1 MRPGLGTYVA
11 VRADHE
17 DEAVAEAAVNA
28 AFEAIAR
35 VQRLMSVYEPD
46 SDIARLNRLP
56 PGERLQ
62 VDPWTWALLA
72 TALEVSEASGGLF
85 DCSVAPQL
93 VAWGL
98 LPPEVL
104 GPTANGPAGPG
115 RTTLPTALC
124 LHEGHQLSVRAP
136 LRVDLGGIAKGEAVD
151 RAVAAMQAAGARGGL
166 VNAGGDLR
174 VFGPTEEAIYLRDP
188 GDPQRLRHAG
198 VLQDGALA
206 TSATYHSRREH
217 DGAEVSAL
225 VDPHSGQAL
234 RTRRSFTVVAPR
246 CAIADAL
253 TKVLALSQDA
263 HHPCMARFGAQ
274 ALILDPAAP
283 APAP

>member
-1 MRPGLGTYVA
+1 MRPGLGTYVS

-17 DEAVAEAAVNA
+17 DEAVALAAVNA

-35 VQRLMSVYEPD
+35 VQRLMSVYELD
-46 SDIARLNRLP
+46 SDIARLNRLQ

-62 VDPWTWALLA
+62 VDPWTWEMLA
-72 TALEVSEASGGLF
+72 TALDVSQASGGLF
-85 DCSVAPQL
+85 DCGVAPQL

-104 GPTANGPAGPG
+104 GEG
-115 RTTLPTALC
+115 RAQTGLSLSTLC
-124 LHEGHQLSVRAP
+124 LHEGHLLSARAP
-136 LRVDLGGIAKGEAVD
+136 LRLDLGGIAKGEAVD

-174 VFGPTEEAIYLRDP
+174 VFGPTAEPIHLRDP

-198 VLQDGALA
+198 ELQDGALA

-217 DGAEVSAL
+217 EGAEVSAL
-225 VDPHSGQAL
+225 VDPRSGQAL

-263 HHPCMARFGAQ
+263 HHPCLARFGAH
-274 ALILDPAAP
+274 ALILDSAAP